1 VPKFIATSVEILA
14 EGGSRMG
21 RRIRVGAIAKEE
33 PDIRLYVL
41 ALIALAR
48 QLQEEDE
55 RAAAAAPE
63 PEQRPEPDEEGSHE
77 RD

>member
-1 VPKFIATSVEILA
+1 
-14 EGGSRMG
+14 MG
-21 RRIRVGAIAKEE
+21 RHIRVEAIRKEE

-48 QLQEEDE
+48 QLQEEDKRRDVE
-55 RAAAAAPE
+55 APAPTTE
-63 PEQRPEPDEEGSHE
+63 AGEEGASNE

>member
-1 VPKFIATSVEILA
+1 
-14 EGGSRMG
+14 MG
-21 RRIRVGAIAKEE
+21 RRIQVRAIRKEE

-55 RAAAAAPE
+55 RAAAAKAQATGPAAAG
-63 PEQRPEPDEEGSHE
+63 EEASHE
-77 RD
+77 RG